1 MPPLR
6 RGTGIMVMTTGTIMA
21 TGMGMGM
28 GTTMT
33 TGITIMLTDPGL
45 HRLLAWTSPS
55 YPVGSFTYSHGL
67 ETAVDD
73 GRVRT
78 AQNLADYVEAVL
90 SRGGGW
96 VDAVLFCHAWRA
108 AGDDAAFDEVA
119 ELAAAF
125 RGSSE
130 TALES
135 RQQGASFLSVTRKAW
150 PDPAL
155 EAFAGRNSDRPMAH
169 CTVMALACAAQ
180 GIALEPALHF
190 WLHSTAANLVSAGVR
205 LVPLGQTDGQHALAE
220 LAGRIGAIADRA
232 LATPLDD
239 LGTASPALELASL
252 RHETLYTRLFRS

>member
-1 MPPLR
+1 MD
-6 RGTGIMVMTTGTIMA
+6 TGTGTII
-21 TGMGMGM
+21 
-28 GTTMT
+28 TTT
-33 TGITIMLTDPGL
+33 TGITPMLADTGL

-78 AQNLADYVEAVL
+78 AGELADYVDAVL
-90 SRGGGW
+90 ARGGGW
-96 VDAVLFCHAWRA
+96 IDAVLFCHAWRA
-108 AGDDAAFDEVA
+108 AGDEQAFDEIA
-119 ELAAAF
+119 EIAAAF

-135 RQQGASFLSVTRKAW
+135 RQQGSSFLSVTRKAW

-155 EAFAGRNSDRPMAH
+155 EAFAARNGDRPMAH
-169 CTVMALACAAQ
+169 CAVMALACASG
-180 GIALEPALHF
+180 GIPLEPALHF

-205 LVPLGQTDGQHALAE
+205 LVPLGQTDGQHALAA
-220 LAGRIGAIADRA
+220 LSARIGAIVTHA

-239 LGTASPALELASL
+239 LGTSAPTLELASL